1 MQGGAKPVLCCE
13 IMAEAIVRPLISNG
27 IETSDKQTDKK
38 VCTKKSDILEIAN
51 KPCVDLGVS
60 RIFILILINV
70 VFLKQIYG
78 SF

>member
-38 VCTKKSDILEIAN
+38 VCTKKSDILEISN
-51 KPCVDLGVS
+51 KPCVDFIIMI
-60 RIFILILINV
+60 IFILILTNV

>member
-51 KPCVDLGVS
+51 KPCVIIMI
-60 RIFILILINV
+60 IFILIVTNV

-78 SF
+78 SS

>member
-38 VCTKKSDILEIAN
+38 VCTKKSDFWEIAN
-51 KPCVDLGVS
+51 KPCVDFIIMI
-60 RIFILILINV
+60 IFILIVIIV